1 MQRKIAVIPHLRQVE
16 RIEFIGPGLLL
27 GHQLHLHQPAR
38 IVAAFDGF
46 EQVALV
52 RFAVLGDD
60 GLSLR
65 VGQVPDPLLSA
76 EVELDPR
83 ASVVFVVEAV
93 RVASESVHV
102 AEGGRNA
109 ARRHRD
115 GHLMQRLGQQR
126 PEVPVAVRAAQSGA
140 RVALDGVVQV
150 GKLQRIAQEEDRGVV
165 AHEVPVAGVGVE
177 LDGEAADVA
186 FGIRRAA
193 FSGHGREAHEAR
205 GLLAH
210 LGEDRRPGVFRDV
223 VHHGEGSEGS
233 RSFGVHAPF
242 GDDFAVE
249 VGEFFE
255 EPRGLQGYGAAFPG
269 CLNVLVVGDGPAVF
283 GCQFLF
289 VHMAFVFGCDGFP
302 ACKCM
307 I

>member
-1 MQRKIAVIPHLRQVE
+1 MPR
-16 RIEFIGPGLLL
+16 GD
-27 GHQLHLHQPAR
+27 
-38 IVAAFDGF
+38 IVM
-46 EQVALV
+46 VTWC
-52 RFAVLGDD
+52 
-60 GLSLR
+60 
-65 VGQVPDPLLSA
+65 SA
-76 EVELDPR
+76 
-83 ASVVFVVEAV
+83 
-93 RVASESVHV
+93 
-102 AEGGRNA
+102 
-109 ARRHRD
+109 
-115 GHLMQRLGQQR
+115 
-126 PEVPVAVRAAQSGA
+126 SGA
-140 RVALDGVVQV
+140 RVALDGVVQG

-165 AHEVPVAGVGVE
+165 AHEVPVAGIGVE

-186 FGIRRAA
+186 LGIRRAA

-205 GLLAH
+205 GLLAD

-233 RSFGVHAPF
+233 RSFGVHAPL

-255 EPRGLQGYGAAFPG
+255 EPRVLQGYGAALSG

-302 ACKCM
+302 VCKCT